1 MNRDFIELSEALKDH
16 AIRMRQR
23 ADLPT
28 TSDRDKHDLHT
39 YAAGVDFAARIARD
53 YSDGFRVSL
62 GKDNG

>member
-1 MNRDFIELSEALKDH
+1 MNQDFIELSQVLKDH
-16 AIRMRQR
+16 AKRMRDK

-39 YAAGVDFAARIARD
+39 YAAGVDFAAGIAHD

-62 GKDNG
+62 GKNNG